1 MKRFD
6 EFDAVLAFGLLLLS
20 SGAALVYLP
29 LGLIVPGVVLTAVAV
44 AWARPARR
52 KDR

>member
-6 EFDAVLAFGLLLLS
+6 EFDAVLAVGLLLLS
-20 SGAALVYLP
+20 SGAAWVYPP
-29 LGLIVPGVVLTAVAV
+29 LGLIVPGGILTTLAV